1 MCRVF
6 HRQDPAR
13 IAVGWASAETVH
25 LESQDPTAPTVGVR
39 VVCNLGFPPT
49 GEKVSTFAVGA
60 AGLHYVEGGGGGDVD
75 ISTKRVWYALG
86 GQAVDHTVAVSLVFL
101 ATPPDPVQVASP
113 ISWPQARHV
122 KHPGLIIASYLP
134 NQVAD
139 PLGEHQREW
148 SNGILSWDLY
158 IECK

>member
-75 ISTKRVWYALG
+75 ISTKRV
-86 GQAVDHTVAVSLVFL
+86 
-101 ATPPDPVQVASP
+101 
-113 ISWPQARHV
+113 
-122 KHPGLIIASYLP
+122 
-134 NQVAD
+134 
-139 PLGEHQREW
+139 
-148 SNGILSWDLY
+148 
-158 IECK
+158 